1 MAFTQLTPEAAPNI
15 PAPNY
20 NALFQ
25 GVSQGEQYRAQ
36 GQAAKA
42 DLIKQGLEQFQE
54 NQQLLSKSV
63 GVYAGALQSSDTFKT
78 VIANEIAN
86 KSDLGK
92 SAERMNKGNYSLTDA
107 LAVSNYANSY
117 GVGEAQQSQNALRQ
131 QQIAESQQA
140 QKVLNTQG
148 ITNGAAVNFVGQY
161 YNQDGELDVGQLMEG
176 IRKVTPASIKATLNL
191 PADTP
196 DDEINMFLS
205 EFKAEVGTLASK
217 AQQYGFVV
225 EPVYDPKIIDSGLPG
240 VKLVT
245 NKSGTKITVLKE
257 NYNPNGKTPTQVV
270 LDQFE
275 EIDKAVE
282 NGILSAKE
290 GSIMKNKLK
299 NSFETAGMGLN
310 TTAGFAANMTTNL
323 GIPGLLPDGNISPEY
338 VKSFV
343 TFATAGEATTEDIT
357 NQLLQLGGYGDFG
370 VLSNVPAEQRM
381 MLINTLVT
389 VLQKSE
395 DGEIDI
401 DKFLKA
407 SRPIP
412 ELIISK
418 DKNNP

>member
-20 NALFQ
+20 NTLFQ
-25 GVSQGEQYRAQ
+25 GVSQGEQYKAQ

-117 GVGEAQQSQNALRQ
+117 GVGEAQQNEIQYRN
-131 QQIAESQQA
+131 QQIAESQQR

-161 YNQDGELDVGQLMEG
+161 YNQDGELDIAQLMEG

-217 AQQYGFVV
+217 AQQYGFVT
-225 EPVYDPKIIDSGLPG
+225 EPEYEPKIIESGLKG
-240 VKLVT
+240 VKIVT
-245 NKSGTKITVLKE
+245 NKSGSKITVLKD
-257 NYNPNGKTPTQVV
+257 NYDPSGKTPTEVI
-270 LDQFE
+270 LEQFD
-275 EIDKAVE
+275 EIDKA
-282 NGILSAKE
+282 I
-290 GSIMKNKLK
+290 KNKTLTAQQGERMK
-299 NSFETAGMGLN
+299 SKLQNSFQAGSMGLN
-310 TTAGFAANMTTNL
+310 TTAGFAAYMTSTL
-323 GIPGLLPDGNISPEY
+323 GIPPTLPDGNINPEWI
-338 VKSFV
+338 KSWT
-343 TFATAGEATTEDIT
+343 TFQNAGEGTTEDIT

-370 VLSNVPAEQRM
+370 VLQNVPQEQRT
-381 MLINTLVT
+381 MLINTLIT
-389 VLQKSE
+389 ILQKNE
-395 DGEIDI
+395 DGELDI
-401 DKFLKA
+401 DKFLEA
-407 SRPIP
+407 ARPIP
-412 ELIISK
+412 TPY
-418 DKNNP
+418 NP

>member
-20 NALFQ
+20 NTLFQ
-25 GVSQGEQYRAQ
+25 GVSQGEQYRAK

-78 VIANEIAN
+78 VIANEISN

-117 GVGEAQQSQNALRQ
+117 GVGEAQQNEILYRN
-131 QQIAESQQA
+131 QQIAESQQR

-161 YNQDGELDVGQLMEG
+161 YNQNGELDVSELMQG
-176 IRKVTPASIKATLNL
+176 IAKVTPASIKATLNL

-205 EFKAEVGTLASK
+205 EFRAEVGTLASK

-225 EPVYDPKIIDSGLPG
+225 EPVYEPKIIDSGLPG
-240 VKLVT
+240 VLLVT
-245 NKSGTKITVLKE
+245 NKSGSKITVLKE

-270 LDQFE
+270 LDQFD
-275 EIDKAVE
+275 EIDNAVK
-282 NGILSAKE
+282 NKILSAKD
-290 GSIMKNKLK
+290 GDTMKQKLK
-299 NSFETAGMGLN
+299 NSFETAGMGLA
-310 TTAGFAANMTTNL
+310 TTAGFAANMTTML
-323 GIPGLLPDGNISPEY
+323 GIPPTLPDGNLNPEY
-338 VKSFV
+338 AKSFV
-343 TFATAGEATTEDIT
+343 TFTTAGQATTEDLT

-370 VLSNVPAEQRM
+370 VLHNVPGEQRT
-381 MLINTLVT
+381 MLINTLIEI
-389 VLQKSE
+389 LQKNE
-395 DGEIDI
+395 DGELDI
-401 DKFLKA
+401 DAFLEA

-412 ELIISK
+412 TPY
-418 DKNNP
+418 NP